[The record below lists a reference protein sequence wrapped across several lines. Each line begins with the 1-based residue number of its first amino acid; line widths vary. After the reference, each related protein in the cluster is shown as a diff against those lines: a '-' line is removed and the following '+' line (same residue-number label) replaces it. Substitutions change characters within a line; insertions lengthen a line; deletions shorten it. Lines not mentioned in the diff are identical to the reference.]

1 MNMGPTGTCQMYG
14 RSKDQTL
21 GGIFAK
27 PANAGP
33 SAWLIYLRVDSVDG
47 KVDLVKNLGGQV
59 VNDPMDV
66 PGGDRVLQCVDP
78 QGAAFALHS
87 TASAA

>member
-1 MNMGPTGTCQMYG
+1 MGQTGTYQMYG

-21 GGIFAK
+21 GGIFAR
-27 PANAGP
+27 PADAGP

-47 KVDLVKNLGGQV
+47 QVDLVKNLGGQV
-59 VNDPMDV
+59 VNGAMEV